1 MDTNF
6 VPHKV
11 DALPEKTRVNNRN
24 MVFTEEVVAMMQ
36 ASPADWFCVTRV
48 DVPKNITR
56 KEMNNLRA
64 GLYSKAQYRKIRYN
78 PLMEYTVR
86 LTEDKDGAKYLALF
100 VRLQGNQFDFRGN

>member
-1 MDTNF
+1 ML
-6 VPHKV
+6 HKTV
-11 DALPEKTRVNNRN
+11 ET
-24 MVFTEEVVAMMQ
+24 
-36 ASPADWFCVTRV
+36 SPADWFCVTRV

-100 VRLQGNQFDFRGN
+100 VRLQGNRILTSEEINRDKLIEILAEIARTKEFFMEKTKT